1 MKITKLKDGNKT
13 KIFTKKELIEK
24 LNFTDQEAKV
34 VMDYQKKL
42 PILIGSNDV
51 DARLLWEQLGQPQGE
66 FNKWA
71 KRKIIDKGFAENQD
85 FFSFDKIVEREIGA
99 TIRTEYT
106 LTMDTAKNVSMME
119 NTDMGR
125 LIRKYFIKME
135 KALKDYEQ
143 WEMIRNPEKESYKQL
158 CTALKDN
165 YTKRYGVEPDGR
177 EYSREADMLNILLLG
192 YTAKDVKT
200 ILNSKDNV
208 TREHFDI
215 EINKALDE
223 LQILDTGLVISGIEF
238 EKRKEIIELTCRG
251 KYSNAKEILS

>member
-1 MKITKLKDGNKT
+1 
-13 KIFTKKELIEK
+13 
-24 LNFTDQEAKV
+24 
-34 VMDYQKKL
+34 
-42 PILIGSNDV
+42 
-51 DARLLWEQLGQPQGE
+51 
-66 FNKWA
+66 
-71 KRKIIDKGFAENQD
+71 
-85 FFSFDKIVEREIGA
+85 
-99 TIRTEYT
+99 
-106 LTMDTAKNVSMME
+106 MDTAKNVSMME